1 MYGDRRW
8 FISCEAAA
16 APQGLISTIA
26 NALNQTGDNLYNKI
40 LKFFKEQP
48 RTLLILDNF
57 ETPWEPASGRRE
69 TEDILASLT
78 SIDSLNLIVTLR
90 GSERPLK
97 TQWTRPFLPPISP
110 LDPQAARSAF
120 VAISDISEKDPNLE
134 ELLLVVDNL
143 PLAITLMAN
152 LAQFEN
158 TDVLLGRWKSE
169 RIAVFDR
176 GEQHRLSSLDIS
188 IKISLQS
195 PRMTQNP
202 DSFHILRLLALLPDG
217 AADEQHVASIAS
229 TTIRYVSRA
238 TSVLK
243 QVALVY
249 SRERRHFRILAP
261 IRAFLLEY
269 YPPEISSMST
279 VQQHY
284 ESLAAECVEIEIG
297 RGNSSAIVTRLSP
310 EIGNTQAVLEY
321 TMDSGKPEDISRAI
335 RAAIDI
341 TDLLKYSGL
350 GTTTT
355 LAKGADKA
363 RELRLTKLQADS
375 IRCQAE
381 LHYSR
386 SQRELAAAQ
395 FQEAMDLYRSEGLLA
410 QEGRC
415 RMMLGMIES
424 QGGNYE
430 VATSRILSAIEL
442 HRQAGDAVGEVG
454 HSLQYYLLF
463 GYSHHFFRLTAV
475 CALHRMKRGAKTMK
489 KLQCTYPSLLISSR
503 RRVIAEVT
511 CDVYGSSMYWLSK
524 DEHTKRRRPK
534 NFWMLRLNT
543 MTWATI
549 PEKQIVIVS

>member
-1 MYGDRRW
+1 MVSLYGDHRW
-8 FISCEAAA
+8 FISCEAAS

-26 NALNQTGDNLYNKI
+26 NALNRTGDNLYNKI

-78 SIDSLNLIVTLR
+78 SINSLNLIVTLR

-134 ELLLVVDNL
+134 QLLQVVDNL

-152 LAQFEN
+152 LAQFES
-158 TDVLLGRWKSE
+158 TDVLLRRWKSE

-195 PRMTQNP
+195 PRMVRNP
-202 DSFHILRLLALLPDG
+202 DSFHVLRLLALLPDG

-229 TTIRYVSRA
+229 TIRYVSRA

-249 SRERRHFRILAP
+249 SHGRRRFRILAP
-261 IRAFLLEY
+261 IRAFLLEH
-269 YPPEISSMST
+269 YPPDISSMST

-284 ESLAAECVEIEIG
+284 ESLAAECVGIEIG

-310 EIGNTQAVLEY
+310 EIGNIQAVLEY
-321 TMDSGKPEDISRAI
+321 TMDSGRAEDIPRAI
-335 RAAIDI
+335 QAAIDI
-341 TDLLKYSGL
+341 KDLLKYSGL
-350 GTTTT
+350 GTTAT

-386 SQRELAAAQ
+386 SQRELATAQ
-395 FQEAMDLYRSEGLLA
+395 FQEALDLYRSEGLVA

-415 RMMLGMIES
+415 LMMLGMIES

-430 VATSRILSAIEL
+430 EATSHIRSAIEL
-442 HRQAGDAVGEVG
+442 HKQVGDAVGEVG
-454 HSLQYYLLF
+454 HSLHNPV
-463 GYSHHFFRLTAV
+463 S
-475 CALHRMKRGAKTMK
+475 
-489 KLQCTYPSLLISSR
+489 
-503 RRVIAEVT
+503 
-511 CDVYGSSMYWLSK
+511 
-524 DEHTKRRRPK
+524 
-534 NFWMLRLNT
+534 
-543 MTWATI
+543 TI
-549 PEKQIVIVS
+549 RY